1 MIIVSDTAPLNYLIL
16 IDCQNVLSVLFGTV
30 ILPSKVFE
38 ELQREETPEKVREW
52 IANRPAWLGVRAL
65 KGGIEAVSDKIH
77 AGEREAIALAE
88 ELRADLLLIDDKDGR
103 QEAEKHQLAVTGT
116 LGVLKAAAQQ
126 NIIDL
131 PKVIDRLRQT
141 SFREPTRIVE
151 EMLRQ
156 NAERIIKEKRS
167 GK

>member
-1 MIIVSDTAPLNYLIL
+1 VIIVSDTAPLNYLIL
-16 IDCQNVLSVLFGTV
+16 IDCQNALSVLFGTV
-30 ILPSKVFE
+30 VIPSKVFE

-52 IANRPAWLGVRAL
+52 IASRPAWLDVRAL
-65 KGGIEAVSDKIH
+65 KGGVEAVSDKIH

-88 ELRADLLLIDDKDGR
+88 ELHADLLLIDDKDGR
-103 QEAEKHQLAVTGT
+103 QEAEKHHLAVTGT

-131 PKVIDRLRQT
+131 SEVIDRLRQT

-156 NAERIIKEKRS
+156 NAERSK
-167 GK
+167 